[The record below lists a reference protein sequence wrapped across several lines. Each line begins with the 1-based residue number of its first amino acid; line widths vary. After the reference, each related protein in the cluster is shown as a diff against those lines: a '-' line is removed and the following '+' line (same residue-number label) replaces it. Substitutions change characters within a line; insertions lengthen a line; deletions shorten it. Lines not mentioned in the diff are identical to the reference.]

1 MTIETTSMGKAIV
14 IKPGGR
20 LDAESTPQFNA
31 ACNNCIRSGT
41 LHIVLDLAALDYISS
56 AGLGSMVRL
65 AKKLEE
71 LGGAALLC
79 GLRGLVKEVFQV
91 TNLLSLFKVF
101 DSPEDACRNI

>member
-1 MTIETTSMGKAIV
+1 MTIETTSKGKAIV
-14 IKPGGR
+14 IKLGGR

-31 ACNNCIRSGT
+31 ACESLIRSGA
-41 LHIVLDLAALDYISS
+41 LHMVLDLAALDYISS
-56 AGLGSMVRL
+56 AGLGSILRL

-79 GLRGLVKEVFQV
+79 GLRGLVREVFEV

-101 DSPEDACRNI
+101 DSPEDACGTF